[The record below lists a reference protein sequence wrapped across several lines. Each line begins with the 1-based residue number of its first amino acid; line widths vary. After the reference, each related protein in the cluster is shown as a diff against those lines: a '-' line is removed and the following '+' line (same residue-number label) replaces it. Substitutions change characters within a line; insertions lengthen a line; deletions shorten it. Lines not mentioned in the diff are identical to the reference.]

1 MITNWEELGDTLA
14 EFESRLL
21 LLENSQPYSGEEHLV
36 THTPEPEL
44 TPQRIYLNID
54 RKSLELQKRIS
65 LLESFVEGLRAKAN
79 RKRKHSLELN
89 NKEGGGGEG

>member
-1 MITNWEELGDTLA
+1 MISNWQELGDTLA

-21 LLENSQPYSGEEHLV
+21 LLENSQPYSGEEHSIIG

-65 LLESFVEGLRAKAN
+65 LLESFIEKLRAKKSEQRRYN
-79 RKRKHSLELN
+79 IYVS
-89 NKEGGGGEG
+89 